1 MDDNTR
7 IIFLNKIIN
16 KEKTLSEVAAAAKI
30 HKVKITFFI
39 KLNIIRNFNGLKIF
53 SFMMQVLQNGQKQ

>member
-16 KEKTLSEVAAAAKI
+16 REKTLSEVAAAAKI
-30 HKVKITFFI
+30 HKVKLTFII
-39 KLNIIRNFNGLKIF
+39 KLRAFRNFNGLKIY
-53 SFMMQVLQNGQKQ
+53 SSMIVV